1 MDLKEFI
8 LKRLSLLP
16 REELLEALAT
26 HILKNDL
33 LREEWRESQ
42 RREPTEAVSESQEK
56 VSIAQPET
64 GDQRRISHG

>member
-16 REELLEALAT
+16 KEELLEALAT

-33 LREEWRESQ
+33 LREEWREFQ
-42 RREPTEAVSESQEK
+42 RREAMEETNVSQEK
-56 VSIAQPET
+56 KQDQAQ
-64 GDQRRISHG
+64 GGSHG